1 MAAMR
6 LIILGAAATHGLI
19 PPLRAPRATV
29 SLKSVAEKANYAVVG
44 CGLCA
49 PASHPLL
56 SFDQFAVARRL

>member
-19 PPLRAPRATV
+19 PTLRSTRASV

-44 CGLCA
+44 CGLHCTGV
-49 PASHPLL
+49 ASLK
-56 SFDQFAVARRL
+56 RL